1 MHRAPHRPHDPSLP
15 PYTIRAIE
23 SQHEYLEAEHIQRE
37 VWGIDDLDVVPSANL
52 RAVHHAG
59 GCLLGAFRDD
69 VLIGL
74 AYGFLALPHGE
85 GMSGL
90 GLHSHLLAVRP
101 QARAAGVGR
110 ALKWSQRDWALAHG
124 LEWITW
130 TFDPLQAR
138 NARLN
143 LEHLGA
149 ISATYLRD
157 FYGPLAGPL
166 GGDQPSDRLLALWR
180 LPTRRV
186 VERAEAWKKGTRNGE
201 VRRVPRT
208 AAPPIAAER
217 GLPARTPTSATPAT
231 PANPTTFTTPTT
243 PDPTSMGSSDIWIV
257 RGVAGE
263 VDGDPERAEAPPDA
277 PVVRVAVPA
286 DVTTMLHVSPERAA
300 RWREAVAI
308 AMEERIR
315 GGYTVTGFR
324 EGGYVLERDFHE

>member
-1 MHRAPHRPHDPSLP
+1 MHRAPHRPHETSLP

-23 SQHEYLEAEHIQRE
+23 SQNEYLEAEHIQRE

-110 ALKWSQRDWALAHG
+110 ALKWSQRDWALVRG
-124 LEWITW
+124 LDWIAW

-149 ISATYLRD
+149 IAATYLRD

-180 LPTRRV
+180 LRTRRV
-186 VERAEAWKKGTRNGE
+186 VERAEAWREATKNGE
-201 VRRVPRT
+201 
-208 AAPPIAAER
+208 A
-217 GLPARTPTSATPAT
+217 LRTPTPATPAT
-231 PANPTTFTTPTT
+231 PAR
-243 PDPTSMGSSDIWIV
+243 SARHARQLRHSDDDL
-257 RGVAGE
+257 GA
-263 VDGDPERAEAPPDA
+263 
-277 PVVRVAVPA
+277 VV
-286 DVTTMLHVSPERAA
+286 
-300 RWREAVAI
+300 
-308 AMEERIR
+308 
-315 GGYTVTGFR
+315 GGLDR
-324 EGGYVLERDFHE
+324 SRCRR